1 MSKRV
6 AVLVALLMLGV
17 PVLGAAQGISGGIKG
32 GALFATVPDF
42 SEIGE
47 EMDHRLG
54 VTGGVFLTLSLLPG
68 LAIQPEAIF
77 TQKGA
82 TATLSDGDYS
92 LKLDYLDIP
101 VLARLS
107 FGAGGVK
114 VYGFAGPSFNIR
126 LKAEAGFGDDMVD
139 ISEELEKSDV
149 SFVAGIGVEISKLLI
164 EGRWLKSVKDIAF
177 EDDVELKPQG
187 FAIMAGF
194 RF

>member
-1 MSKRV
+1 MAKRV
-6 AVLVALLMLGV
+6 ALLVGLLMLAV
-17 PVLGAAQGISGGIKG
+17 PAVGAAQGISGGIKG

-42 SEIGE
+42 SELGNE
-47 EMDHRLG
+47 LDHRLG
-54 VTGGVFLTLSLLPG
+54 ITGGAFLTLSILPG

-82 TATLSDGDYS
+82 TASLPGGDFT

-107 FGAGGVK
+107 FGAAGLK
-114 VYGFAGPSFNIR
+114 VYGFAGPSFNVRI
-126 LKAEAGFGDDMVD
+126 KAESEFDGETTDLSEDVEKTD
-139 ISEELEKSDV
+139 I
-149 SFVAGIGVEISKLLI
+149 SFVAGIGVEVSKLLV
-164 EGRWLKSVKDIAF
+164 EGRWLKSVKNISLDKDF
-177 EDDVELKPQG
+177 DVKPQG

>member
-6 AVLVALLMLGV
+6 ALLVALLMLAV
-17 PVLGAAQGISGGIKG
+17 PALGAAQGISGGIKG

-54 VTGGVFLTLSLLPG
+54 ITGGAFLTLSILPG

-82 TATLSDGDYS
+82 TASLPGGDFS

-107 FGAGGVK
+107 FGAAGFK
-114 VYGFAGPSFNIR
+114 VYGFAGPSFNVRI
-126 LKAEAGFGDDMVD
+126 KAEAEYDGDTTD
-139 ISEELEKSDV
+139 ISDDVKKSDV